1 MNHGALAVAARHHFV
16 EQLGGAIEAPGILQ
30 LRQFEYQFRPLALRR
45 QVVSGKRIYM
55 RSVGHV
61 SGWNLTAKRANAAE
75 RKHQLVAS
83 VRGASKMRFSE
94 YALSLI
100 GKNNN
105 G

>member
-1 MNHGALAVAARHHFV
+1 
-16 EQLGGAIEAPGILQ
+16 
-30 LRQFEYQFRPLALRR
+30 
-45 QVVSGKRIYM
+45 M

-61 SGWNLTAKRANAAE
+61 LGSNLTAKRANAAE
-75 RKHQLVAS
+75 RKHQVVAS